1 VHFTDP
7 NIVVVA
13 TYLES
18 GRFLDTRRGYDRD
31 LSFESHDVRFCFGP
45 TSSSEAGSGF
55 DPETTT
61 ENDGLNSR

>member
-1 VHFTDP
+1 VHFTNL
-7 NIVVVA
+7 NIVVIA

-18 GRFLDTRRGYDRD
+18 GRFFNTRRGYDQD
-31 LSFESHDVRFCFGP
+31 LLFKSHDIQFCFGP

-61 ENDGLNSR
+61 ENDG